1 VADHG
6 GFLYDSDYYGDD
18 LPFWTEVQKTDGSRV
33 PHLVVPYTL
42 DTNDMRFALPQG
54 FSHGDE
60 FFEYLRDAFD
70 VMYAEGD
77 ERPAM
82 LSVGMHCR
90 LLGRPGRFRALQ
102 RFLDHIESTTGCGC
116 AVGWTSPVTGS
127 PDTPALPR
135 PDREHKEISHGQP
148 YSRRPRFCAPRRPA
162 RLGPAFGRP
171 RQSAPWR
178 PALFASDDFFAEVAR
193 MLNPEPAQFVPGKFD
208 TNGKWMDGWESRRK
222 RVAGHDWALVKLG
235 VKGVIR
241 GFDVDT
247 SHFTG
252 NYPPAVSIEATVSAS
267 DDVEALRALAGP
279 RSCPPPPSAPAAT
292 TSSNAPARGLDPPAG
307 EHLPRWRHR
316 PLRVYGR
323 PVGSLEAPARRV
335 IDLVAME
342 NGGRAVSW
350 NDASFGSSVAAL
362 MLPGRGQNMGDGWET
377 RRRREP
383 GNDWCVLELGAP
395 GTSKDRGGH
404 RLLQGQLPRPLL
416 APGRVCDGRHRPF
429 HHHPVHVLADP
440 AARAEAADGR
450 GAASA
455 TRSPGSARSPTCAST
470 SSPTAACRACAC
482 GAR

>member
-1 VADHG
+1 
-6 GFLYDSDYYGDD
+6 
-18 LPFWTEVQKTDGSRV
+18 
-33 PHLVVPYTL
+33 
-42 DTNDMRFALPQG
+42 
-54 FSHGDE
+54 
-60 FFEYLRDAFD
+60 
-70 VMYAEGD
+70 
-77 ERPAM
+77 
-82 LSVGMHCR
+82 
-90 LLGRPGRFRALQ
+90 
-102 RFLDHIESTTGCGC
+102 
-116 AVGWTSPVTGS
+116 
-127 PDTPALPR
+127 
-135 PDREHKEISHGQP
+135 
-148 YSRRPRFCAPRRPA
+148 
-162 RLGPAFGRP
+162 
-171 RQSAPWR
+171 
-178 PALFASDDFFAEVAR
+178 
-193 MLNPEPAQFVPGKFD
+193 
-208 TNGKWMDGWESRRK
+208 MDGWESRRK

-267 DDVEALRALAGP
+267 DDVEALKGAGWTEILPATALGP
-279 RSCPPPPSAPAAT
+279 
-292 TSSNAPARGLDPPAG
+292 SSHHLIECASTEAWTHLRVNIFPDGGIAR
-307 EHLPRWRHR
+307 
-316 PLRVYGR
+316 LRVYGR
-323 PVGSLEAPARRV
+323 PVGSLEALGPDADRPGGDGERRP
-335 IDLVAME
+335 
-342 NGGRAVSW
+342 AVSW

-416 APGRVCDGRHRPF
+416 HPGRVCDRRHRPL

-455 TRSPGSARSPTCAST
+455 TRSPGSAPSPTCAST